1 MSTTP
6 TLNLILVDPASWST
20 TLSKTWLNDLMGTDN
35 VSNMS
40 KIDAAVAA
48 LQSAKADLVDGLI
61 PASQLPS
68 YVDDVLEGT
77 ISEDASSFTLTG
89 ASSTCTPE
97 TGKIYVDTGKN
108 ITYRWSGSLYVP
120 IGSDLALGET
130 ESTAFRGDHGKE
142 AYNHISRKDN
152 PHGVTA
158 ALVGLGFVDNTADM
172 DKPIS
177 TATQAALDGINAQL
191 GNISSILDA
200 INGEV
205 I

>member
-1 MSTTP
+1 MAKTR
-6 TLNLILVDPASWST
+6 TLDLFLVDPAEWNSVYF
-20 TLSKTWLNDLMGTDN
+20 KDFLNALAGSGDA
-35 VSNMS
+35 SNMA
-40 KIDAAVAA
+40 KIDAAIAA

-89 ASSTCTPE
+89 ESSACTPE
-97 TGKIYVDTGKN
+97 TGKIYVDTSKN

-130 ESTAFRGDHGKE
+130 ESTAYRGDRGKE
-142 AYNHISRKDN
+142 AYEHISRKDN

-158 ALVGLGFVDNTADM
+158 SQIGLGSVDNTADL
-172 DKPIS
+172 DKPVS
-177 TATQAALDGINAQL
+177 TATQTALNAINAQL
-191 GNISSILDA
+191 GDISSVLDA

>member
-1 MSTTP
+1 MAKTR
-6 TLNLILVDPASWST
+6 TLDLFLVDSAEWNSVYF
-20 TLSKTWLNDLMGTDN
+20 KDFLNALAGSGDA
-35 VSNMS
+35 SNMA
-40 KIDAAVAA
+40 KIDAAIAA

-89 ASSTCTPE
+89 EASACTPE
-97 TGKIYVDTGKN
+97 TGKIYVDTSKN

-130 ESTAFRGDHGKE
+130 ESTAYRGDRGKE
-142 AYNHISRKDN
+142 AYDHISRKDN

-158 ALVGLGFVDNTADM
+158 SQIGLGSVDNTADL
-172 DKPIS
+172 DKPVS
-177 TATQAALDGINAQL
+177 TATQTALNAINAQL
-191 GNISSILDA
+191 GDISSVLDA

>member
-158 ALVGLGFVDNTADM
+158 ALVGLGLVDNTADM

>member
-77 ISEDASSFTLTG
+77 ISEDASSFTLTRE
-89 ASSTCTPE
+89 SSACTPE
-97 TGKIYVDTGKN
+97 TGKIYVDTNKN

-142 AYNHISRKDN
+142 AYDHIFRKDN

-158 ALVGLGFVDNTADM
+158 ALVGLGLVDNTADM

>member
-89 ASSTCTPE
+89 ESSACTPE
-97 TGKIYVDTGKN
+97 AGKIYVDTGKN
-108 ITYRWSGSLYVP
+108 TTYRWSGSFYVP

-142 AYNHISRKDN
+142 AYDHISRQDN

-158 ALVGLGFVDNTADM
+158 TLIGLGLVDNTADM

-177 TATQAALDGINAQL
+177 TATQVALDGINAQL

>member
-1 MSTTP
+1 MAKTR
-6 TLNLILVDPASWST
+6 TLDLFLVDPAEWNSVYF
-20 TLSKTWLNDLMGTDN
+20 KDFLNALAGSGDA
-35 VSNMS
+35 SNMA
-40 KIDAAVAA
+40 KIDAALAA
-48 LQSAKADLVDGLI
+48 LHSAKADLVDGWI

-89 ASSTCTPE
+89 ESSACTPE
-97 TGKIYVDTGKN
+97 TGKIYVDTSKN

-130 ESTAFRGDHGKE
+130 ESTAYRGDRGKE
-142 AYNHISRKDN
+142 AYEHISRKDN

-158 ALVGLGFVDNTADM
+158 SQIGLGSVDNTADL
-172 DKPIS
+172 DKPVS
-177 TATQAALDGINAQL
+177 TATQTALNAINAQL
-191 GNISSILDA
+191 GDISSVLDA

>member
-1 MSTTP
+1 MAKTT
-6 TLNLILVDPASWST
+6 TLDLFLVDPAEWNSVYF
-20 TLSKTWLNDLMGTDN
+20 KDFLNALAGSGDA
-35 VSNMS
+35 SNMA
-40 KIDAAVAA
+40 KIDAAIAA

-89 ASSTCTPE
+89 ESSACAPE
-97 TGKIYVDTGKN
+97 TGKIYVDTSKN

-130 ESTAFRGDHGKE
+130 ESTAYRGDRGKE
-142 AYNHISRKDN
+142 AYDHISRQDN

-158 ALVGLGFVDNTADM
+158 AQIGLGSVDNTADL
-172 DKPIS
+172 DKPIG
-177 TATQAALDGINAQL
+177 TATQEALDAINTQL
-191 GNISSILDA
+191 GNISSVLDA
-200 INGEV
+200 INGEA

>member
-1 MSTTP
+1 MAKTT
-6 TLNLILVDPASWST
+6 TLDLFLVDPAEWSAVYFRDF
-20 TLSKTWLNDLMGTDN
+20 LNALAGSSST
-35 VSNMS
+35 SNMA
-40 KIDAAVAA
+40 KIDAAIAA

-77 ISEDASSFTLTG
+77 ISEDATAFTLKDE
-89 ASSTCTPE
+89 SSPCSPE
-97 TGKIYVDTGKN
+97 TGKIYIDTIKN

-130 ESTAFRGDHGKE
+130 ESTAYRGDRGKE
-142 AYNHISRKDN
+142 AYDHIVRQDN

-158 ALVGLGFVDNTADM
+158 AQIGLGLVDNTADV

-177 TATQAALDGINAQL
+177 TATQAALDAITAQL
-191 GNISSILDA
+191 GNISDVLDA
-200 INGEV
+200 VNGEV
-205 I
+205 V

>member
-1 MSTTP
+1 MAKTR
-6 TLNLILVDPASWST
+6 TLDLFLVDSAEWNSVYF
-20 TLSKTWLNDLMGTDN
+20 KDFLNALAGSGDA
-35 VSNMS
+35 SNMA
-40 KIDAAVAA
+40 KIDAAIAA

-89 ASSTCTPE
+89 ESSACTPE
-97 TGKIYVDTGKN
+97 TGKIYVDTSKN

-130 ESTAFRGDHGKE
+130 ESTAYRGDRGKE
-142 AYNHISRKDN
+142 AYEHIARKDN

-158 ALVGLGFVDNTADM
+158 SQIGLGSVDNTADL
-172 DKPIS
+172 DKPVS
-177 TATQAALDGINAQL
+177 TATQTALNAINAQL
-191 GNISSILDA
+191 GDISSVLDA

>member
-1 MSTTP
+1 MAKTT
-6 TLNLILVDPASWST
+6 TLDLLLVDPAEWSST
-20 TLSKTWLNDLMGTDN
+20 YFKDFLNALAGSESS
-35 VSNMS
+35 SNMA
-40 KIDAAVAA
+40 KIDAAIAA

-89 ASSTCTPE
+89 ESSACTPE
-97 TGKIYVDTGKN
+97 TGKIYVDTSKN

-130 ESTAFRGDHGKE
+130 ESTAYRGDRGKE
-142 AYNHISRKDN
+142 AYEHIYRKDN

-158 ALVGLGFVDNTADM
+158 SQIGLGSVDNTADL
-172 DKPIS
+172 DKPVS
-177 TATQAALDGINAQL
+177 TATQTALNAINAQL
-191 GNISSILDA
+191 GDISSVLDA

>member
-1 MSTTP
+1 MAKTR
-6 TLNLILVDPASWST
+6 TLDLFLVDPAEWNSVYF
-20 TLSKTWLNDLMGTDN
+20 KDFLNALAGSGDA
-35 VSNMS
+35 SNMA
-40 KIDAAVAA
+40 KLDAAIAA

-89 ASSTCTPE
+89 ESSACTPE
-97 TGKIYVDTGKN
+97 TGKIYVDTAKN

-130 ESTAFRGDHGKE
+130 ESTAYRGDRGKE
-142 AYNHISRKDN
+142 AYEHISRKDN

-158 ALVGLGFVDNTADM
+158 SQIGLGSVDNTADL
-172 DKPIS
+172 DKPVS
-177 TATQAALDGINAQL
+177 TATQTALNAINAQL
-191 GNISSILDA
+191 GDISSVLDA
-200 INGEV
+200 INGEA

>member
-35 VSNMS
+35 ISNMS

-77 ISEDASSFTLTG
+77 ISDDASSFTLTE
-89 ASSTCTPE
+89 ASSACTPE

-142 AYNHISRKDN
+142 AYDHISRKDN

-158 ALVGLGFVDNTADM
+158 ALVGLGLVDNTADM

>member
-1 MSTTP
+1 MSVTP
-6 TLNLILVDPASWST
+6 TLNLALVDPASWST
-20 TLSKTWLNDLMGTDN
+20 TLSKTWLNDLMGVDDA
-35 VSNMS
+35 SNMA
-40 KIDAAVAA
+40 KIDAAIAA

-89 ASSTCTPE
+89 ESSACTPE
-97 TGKIYVDTGKN
+97 TGKIYVDTNKN

-130 ESTAFRGDHGKE
+130 ESTAYRGDRGKE
-142 AYNHISRKDN
+142 AYDHISQQDN

-158 ALVGLGFVDNTADM
+158 AQIGLGSVDNTADL

-177 TATQAALDGINAQL
+177 TATQAALDVINTQL
-191 GNISSILDA
+191 GNISSVLDA

-205 I
+205 V

>member
-1 MSTTP
+1 MAKTR
-6 TLNLILVDPASWST
+6 TLDLFLVDPAEWNSVYF
-20 TLSKTWLNDLMGTDN
+20 KDFLNALAGSGDA
-35 VSNMS
+35 SNMA
-40 KIDAAVAA
+40 KIDAAIAA

-89 ASSTCTPE
+89 ESSACTPE
-97 TGKIYVDTGKN
+97 TGKIYVDTSKN

-130 ESTAFRGDHGKE
+130 ESTAYRGDRGKE
-142 AYNHISRKDN
+142 AYEHISRKDN

-158 ALVGLGFVDNTADM
+158 SQIGLGSVDNTADL
-172 DKPIS
+172 DKPVS
-177 TATQAALDGINAQL
+177 TATQTALNAINAQL
-191 GNISSILDA
+191 GDISSVLDA
-200 INGEV
+200 INGEA

>member
-1 MSTTP
+1 
-6 TLNLILVDPASWST
+6 
-20 TLSKTWLNDLMGTDN
+20 MGTDN

-158 ALVGLGFVDNTADM
+158 ALVGLGLVDNTADM